1 MLSYDPSERPT
12 IDEIR
17 SHPWMTME
25 KAPKSKVIQT
35 HLVQMVNQSLDN
47 EKENELKR
55 VQATEALKA
64 QRPVGHRRMG
74 SNLVNRA
81 AAIPAQQHI
90 WTDKLFILVNSL
102 VISTYHRYS
111 SVDSIFSIEPKVERT
126 ASAPKGTLIR
136 SWNGRKAPWNFGI
149 TCIIILTRSYNSSI
163 VY

>member
-64 QRPVGHRRMG
+64 QRPAGHRRMG

-81 AAIPAQQHI
+81 AAVSVQQHI
-90 WTDKLFILVNSL
+90 WTDKLYILVNSL

-111 SVDSIFSIEPKVERT
+111 SVDSIFSIELRLSGEPL
-126 ASAPKGTLIR
+126 PP
-136 SWNGRKAPWNFGI
+136 KAPWLEAE
-149 TCIIILTRSYNSSI
+149 TVEKYLEILESP
-163 VY
+163 VL